1 MQAFELEERK
11 EEVEDK
17 IGTKMQD
24 VF

>member
-17 IGTKMQD
+17 IGTKLQD